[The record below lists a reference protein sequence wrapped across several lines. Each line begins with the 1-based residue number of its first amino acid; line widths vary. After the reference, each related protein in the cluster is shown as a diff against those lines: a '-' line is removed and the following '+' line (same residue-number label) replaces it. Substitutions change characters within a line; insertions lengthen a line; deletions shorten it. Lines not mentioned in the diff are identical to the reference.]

1 MDKPAGLR
9 ENKFAQPAP
18 MKSDDNL
25 NAKDASRELES
36 EIHSLLASEHLHRTL
51 FDGLPGMAFLSRT
64 DRARTIELA
73 SDGCQALLGLKPD
86 SKTFQLAPLIH
97 PGERDLVLEAVKSAV
112 AENRPYAIEYH
123 VRHAHGDWRVVWEQG
138 RPIRDGQHTT
148 VQGHLLDVT
157 HRLQLEQ
164 ARLNTER
171 QLLLTQKF
179 HALNQLAGGVAHEFN
194 NLIAGILGSAEL
206 VAMDLPEKHPGHET
220 LKQIFEASNHARE
233 FVHKLRALGH
243 RLPPEF
249 KRIRLQPVIE
259 ECLQILGTIIPV
271 KVELQTQINPDCPK
285 VNADHAQIQQAI
297 LDLCLQAWQ
306 GLTERRGRIKIIL
319 DTCQLAHP
327 PGGAPSLLRPGPHV
341 CLTVHDNSHGLEKS
355 GRDSFF
361 APFHS
366 RRSTEKKTGLELF
379 LVRETIQAHQGD
391 IFIESEP
398 GKGLACHIYLPVANE
413 K

>member
-1 MDKPAGLR
+1 VDKPAGLR
-9 ENKFAQPAP
+9 QNKIAPPAP
-18 MKSDDNL
+18 MKSDTNL
-25 NAKDASRELES
+25 NAHDASRELES

-73 SDGCQALLGLKPD
+73 SHGCHALLGLKPEQEP
-86 SKTFQLAPLIH
+86 FQLAPLIH
-97 PGERDLVLEAVKSAV
+97 PDERDLVLEVVKSAV
-112 AENRPYAIEYH
+112 AENRPYAIEYR

-138 RPIRDGQHTT
+138 RPIRHGQHTA
-148 VQGHLLDVT
+148 VQGHLVDVT

-164 ARLNTER
+164 ARLNTEL
-171 QLLLTQKF
+171 QLLQTQKF
-179 HALNQLAGGVAHEFN
+179 NALNQLAGGVAHEFN

-220 LKQIFEASNHARE
+220 LKQIFEASNHARD

-243 RLPPEF
+243 RSPPEF
-249 KRIRLQPVIE
+249 KPIRLQPVIE
-259 ECLQILGTIIPV
+259 ECLQILRTIIPV
-271 KVELQTQINPDCPK
+271 KVELQTHINSDCPK
-285 VNADHAQIQQAI
+285 VNADHAQIHQTI

-306 GLTERRGRIKIIL
+306 GLTERRGRIKISL
-319 DTCQLAHP
+319 DNCLLVHP
-327 PGGAPSLLRPGPHV
+327 PAGGPSLLRPGPHV
-341 CLTVHDNSHGLEKS
+341 RLTVQDNSHGLEKS
-355 GRDSFF
+355 GRDNFF
-361 APFHS
+361 SPFHT
-366 RRSTEKKTGLELF
+366 RRSSGKKTGLELF

-398 GKGLACHIYLPVANE
+398 GKGLACHLYLPVAAE